1 MVRRRRPA
9 HDEPCDDPDGVLEA
23 IYTAAGVSAPVA
35 EEAHHF
41 AGTRCPS
48 GRGAALVFYVVWPA
62 MVLTAAIL
70 YWRRLA

>member
-1 MVRRRRPA
+1 MSRVTNA
-9 HDEPCDDPDGVLEA
+9 DGVLEA

-35 EEAHHF
+35 EEGASFRGHPLPH
-41 AGTRCPS
+41 PP
-48 GRGAALVFYVVWPA
+48 RGAALVFYVVWPA